1 MTHKVSSSHF
11 RGPGFVQRLAKKIQG
26 QFRVT
31 YSVAVERANA
41 ALGIDVVV
49 LEESMAARAAER
61 AKAAP
66 APELEAKPAA
76 EPKAKTKGKPKS
88 ERAEELEGHTVAELT
103 DFARKSG
110 IEGYSGLNKAELIAL
125 IVAFEEEEQP

>member
-49 LEESMAARAAER
+49 LDAALAARAAER

-66 APELEAKPAA
+66 KSEPEAKPAS
-76 EPKAKTKGKPKS
+76 EPKAKSKGKLKS
-88 ERAEELEGHTVAELT
+88 ERAEELEGHTVAELVE
-103 DFARKSG
+103 FARKSEF
-110 IEGYSGLNKAELIAL
+110 EGYSGLNKAELIAF
-125 IVAFEEEEQP
+125 IIDAEEEQA